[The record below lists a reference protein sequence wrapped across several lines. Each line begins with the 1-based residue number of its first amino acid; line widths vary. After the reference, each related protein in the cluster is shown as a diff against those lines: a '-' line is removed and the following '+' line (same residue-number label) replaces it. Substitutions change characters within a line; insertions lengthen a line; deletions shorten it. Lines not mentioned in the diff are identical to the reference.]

1 VLCLLDGIGR
11 ENSDTVRLLRL
22 NKEYSGRYLLYHY
35 QYLLLS
41 FAISRASYCLCRGIL
56 HPLDLLLVIQ
66 TVFEHL
72 DGFVTKQESFGHSE
86 SVDCADYIDPSWGIH
101 STMTREGSKSFKVG

>member
-11 ENSDTVRLLRL
+11 ENSDTVRLW
-22 NKEYSGRYLLYHY
+22 

-41 FAISRASYCLCRGIL
+41 FAISRARYCLCCGIL
-56 HPLDLLLVIQ
+56 HPLDHLLVVQ

-72 DGFVTKQESFGHSE
+72 DGLVTKQDPLWHLE
-86 SVDCADYIDPSWGIH
+86 SVDCIDPILGIH
-101 STMTREGSKSFKVG
+101 STTTREGSKSANRLETE